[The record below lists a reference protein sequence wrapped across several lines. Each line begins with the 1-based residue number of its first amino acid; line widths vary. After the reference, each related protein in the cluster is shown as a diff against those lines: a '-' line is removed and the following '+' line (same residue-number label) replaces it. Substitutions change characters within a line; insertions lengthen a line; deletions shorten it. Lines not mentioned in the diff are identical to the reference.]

1 MFNFVALAVIE
12 ATRSSAR
19 ERRRRRRAR
28 ASWRRG
34 DAMRPKVRAALEAA
48 QKPKPTTDATAAD
61 DRAPPPDDDAAPI
74 VASSSPAP
82 APASD
87 ADADADAPRASLPFF
102 GDQCA
107 ICQEDVS
114 RRGRLDS
121 CAHVFCVACIKR
133 WAKIETR
140 CPLCKAR
147 FSFIQPEDVD
157 VDVDVAGEDG
167 TSTDAKT
174 KTKTTTTTRGGS
186 RGGAKKPNKPLK
198 RIYLPRRDQTYEDP
212 DGGELPDG
220 VDVETVL
227 CGRCGETA
235 SRTTSFA
242 KCTPFL
248 KDFGLS
254 PPALSFRRSFNR
266 RDVRLTPTRRRFNP
280 TRRRRRRG

>member
-1 MFNFVALAVIE
+1 MKLNVATAETPLLARKDGAAPAKTRRLAHILIACALAI
-12 ATRSSAR
+12 
-19 ERRRRRRAR
+19 
-28 ASWRRG
+28 
-34 DAMRPKVRAALEAA
+34 AAIVGTLYVHGG
-48 QKPKPTTDATAAD
+48 
-61 DRAPPPDDDAAPI
+61 AP
-74 VASSSPAP
+74 
-82 APASD
+82 
-87 ADADADAPRASLPFF
+87 LPF
-102 GDQCA
+102 
-107 ICQEDVS
+107 
-114 RRGRLDS
+114 
-121 CAHVFCVACIKR
+121 
-133 WAKIETR
+133 
-140 CPLCKAR
+140 AR
-147 FSFIQPEDVD
+147 SASGS
-157 VDVDVAGEDG
+157 DVDVAGEDG

-254 PPALSFRRSFNR
+254 PPALSFRRSFYR